1 MSDRSDNRLE
11 SSVCFV
17 VVVCSWSFFFFFV
30 K

>member
-17 VVVCSWSFFFFFV
+17 VVCSWAFFFFFV

>member
-17 VVVCSWSFFFFFV
+17 VVCSWSFFFFFV